1 MSEKTEHGAGE
12 PEPTPDGIAPGP
24 TPDGAEPGPNPVD
37 AAPEPSPGGTEF
49 MHRGASEPEPNLDGS
64 GPGSTS
70 GAAEP
75 GSTSDKTELM
85 PGGGRPAE
93 ASDAGEPASGTLPM
107 PKPGPR
113 PDDPTEPVEVG
124 PTTDIG
130 RQRAIGGEAADSE
143 EPDATARRDGGA
155 SPASEGS
162 AQPVDRAS
170 ARAGI
175 AASLHRLASRGSRR
189 SRLVAL
195 AVIFALV
202 IASAVA
208 LALNWDALQG
218 GPIIPDVTG
227 EVPASARQELEAKGF
242 AVEERN
248 APTDDGVG
256 TVLDTDPD
264 AGQRARPGATII
276 VHVGVPRVIPEVRGK
291 ALEDARS
298 ALDDAGVTNLRLEY
312 QNSDEDEGT
321 VLSVNPGEGTVVT
334 ADAEVTLVVAQPYT
348 VPDVKGLSQDEA
360 TAAIAKAG
368 LESKIEWQESDA
380 GALTVLST
388 SPAAGERTSAGATV
402 TVTVTAPGARSETYL
417 PDYLSAEPREVSAY
431 LSWKGWSFSFGSTA
445 EGAGSLAGTAYAET
459 GWTKSGVG
467 RLVFTP
473 NPLSG
478 SHGSFLGS
486 ILTKDVLAQGSPIA
500 AVRFEPELGAADPQT
515 VDTATV
521 NTWASRA
528 GLSGLEGT
536 LTGDEAARAM
546 GREVAGAPDMIM
558 GYGEDGG
565 NVWTVLVRKGAGVV
579 VTCAPK
585 GLYDGVDLA
594 GYGNSLGVYLA
605 YAQAFK

>member
-12 PEPTPDGIAPGP
+12 PEPTPD
-24 TPDGAEPGPNPVD
+24 N
-37 AAPEPSPGGTEF
+37 
-49 MHRGASEPEPNLDGS
+49 
-64 GPGSTS
+64 
-70 GAAEP
+70 
-75 GSTSDKTELM
+75 TELM

-130 RQRAIGGEAADSE
+130 RQRATGGEGAERRRAIGGEAADSE
-143 EPDATARRDGGA
+143 EPNATARRDGGA

-162 AQPVDRAS
+162 AQPIDRAS

-175 AASLHRLASRGSRR
+175 ATALRRLATRGPQPPH
-189 SRLVAL
+189 LAIAL
-195 AVIFALV
+195 TICVLAIAAAALL
-202 IASAVA
+202 AS
-208 LALNWDALQG
+208 NWDTLQG
-218 GPIIPDVTG
+218 GPTIPDVTG

-242 AVEERN
+242 AVEERDT
-248 APTDDGVG
+248 PTDDGVG

-264 AGQRARPGATII
+264 AGQRARLGTTII
-276 VHVGVPRVIPEVRGK
+276 VHVGTPRVIPEVRGRQ
-291 ALEDARS
+291 LEDARS
-298 ALDDAGVTNLRLEY
+298 ALDDAGITNLRLEY

-445 EGAGSLAGTAYAET
+445 EGAGSLSGNSYAET
-459 GWTKSGVG
+459 GWTKPGVG

-536 LTGDEAARAM
+536 LTGDEVARAM

-558 GYGEDGG
+558 GYGEDGE

-585 GLYDGVDLA
+585 GLYDSVDLA

>member
-1 MSEKTEHGAGE
+1 MSEKTEHGAAE
-12 PEPTPDGIAPGP
+12 PEPTPDG
-24 TPDGAEPGPNPVD
+24 TEPGPSPVD
-37 AAPEPSPGGTEF
+37 AAPEPSPGGTELV
-49 MHRGASEPEPNLDGS
+49 HHGAS
-64 GPGSTS
+64 
-70 GAAEP
+70 EP
-75 GSTSDKTELM
+75 GSTSDNTELM

-93 ASDAGEPASGTLPM
+93 VSDVGEPTSGTLPM

-113 PDDPTEPVEVG
+113 PDDPTEPVDAG
-124 PTTDIG
+124 PTADIG
-130 RQRAIGGEAADSE
+130 RRRIAGGGVASGDTPAAGVAGGGVASGEAPVVSE
-143 EPDATARRDGGA
+143 D
-155 SPASEGS
+155 S
-162 AQPVDRAS
+162 AQPAARTS
-170 ARAGI
+170 ARAGLVT
-175 AASLHRLASRGSRR
+175 SLRRLAARGSRR
-189 SRLVAL
+189 SRLAAL
-195 AVIFALV
+195 TVISALV
-202 IASAVA
+202 VVGAALIAS
-208 LALNWDALQG
+208 NWDTLQG
-218 GPIIPDVTG
+218 GPAIPDVTG
-227 EVPASARQELEAKGF
+227 KVPASARQELEAQGF
-242 AVEERN
+242 AVEERDT
-248 APTDDGVG
+248 PTDDGVG

-276 VHVGVPRVIPEVRGK
+276 VHVGTPRVIPEVRGRQ
-291 ALEDARS
+291 LEDART

-312 QNSDEDEGT
+312 QNSDEDEGA

-368 LESKIEWQESDA
+368 LESKIEWRESDA

-417 PDYLSAEPREVSAY
+417 SDYLSAEPREVSAY

-473 NPLSG
+473 KPLSD

-536 LTGDEAARAM
+536 LTGDEVARAT
-546 GREVAGAPDMIM
+546 GREGAGAPDMIM

-585 GLYDGVDLA
+585 GLYDGIDLA